1 MNNTPLVSVFLPYY
15 NDRKFLKTSIES
27 VLNQTYQNWELILLN
42 HATTDDCR
50 EIAHSYQD
58 KRIKHIDMKVNLGAG
73 GGILFEKMLNASS
86 GKYIKTLCADDELLP
101 ECLEVLVNYMETNPQ
116 VDFAFGDI
124 KYINENGKDLKNSW
138 FNSRQHFSTKHDE
151 IDCIKTYIKK
161 ISFLPYIGNI
171 SKREILEKIH
181 INKTFTML
189 FDMSLWLSLLCKGY
203 KIGYCLEKIAN
214 YRISSNQLSSNKYK
228 DRALKLS
235 SYEHSEWWKIFQII
249 DNIELAKN
257 VFPGSKYNDYLTKVE
272 DIPFYV
278 ALNLFY
284 DWSPHVYEYL
294 SNILN
299 NDDKREYYVNT
310 FNFGIRELHQMCL
323 ENPKEKKQSFIKRF
337 KNKYIYQ
344 IPAKKLNL
352 LQLIFL
358 ILHRMFYII
367 SGKPIFEKIK
377 QRKNFSL

>member
-15 NDRKFLKTSIES
+15 NDRKFLKMSIES

-73 GGILFEKMLNASS
+73 GGILFEKMLKASS

-161 ISFLPYIGNI
+161 VSFLPYVGNI

-203 KIGYCLEKIAN
+203 KIGYCLEEIAN

-235 SYEHSEWWKIFQII
+235 SYEHSEWWKIFQTIE
-249 DNIELAKN
+249 NIELAKEC
-257 VFPGSKYNDYLTKVE
+257 FPDSKYIHNLTKKE
-272 DIPFYV
+272 DIPFFV

-284 DWSPHVYEYL
+284 NWKPFVYPYL
-294 SNILN
+294 SKILN
-299 NDDKREYYVNT
+299 NDEQRKYYIKT
-310 FNFGIRELHQMCL
+310 FDFGIRELHEMCL
-323 ENPKEKKQSFIKRF
+323 KDSSDKKRGLFKYL

-344 IPAKKLNL
+344 VPAKKLKFW
-352 LQLIFL
+352 QLIFL
-358 ILHRMFYII
+358 FLNRIFYVI
-367 SGKPIFEKIK
+367 SLKPICKRVK
-377 QRKNFSL
+377 KHKKYSL